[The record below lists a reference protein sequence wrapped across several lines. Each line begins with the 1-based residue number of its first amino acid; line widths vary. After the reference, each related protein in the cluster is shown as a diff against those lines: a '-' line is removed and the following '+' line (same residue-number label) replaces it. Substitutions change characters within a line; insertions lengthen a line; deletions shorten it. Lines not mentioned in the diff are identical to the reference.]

1 MSGFMQSCKYKQ
13 VDGILALGSLSGRRM
28 AFPFSSVLE
37 D

>member
-13 VDGILALGSLSGRRM
+13 VDGILVLGSLSGRRM
-28 AFPFSSVLE
+28 AFSFSSARE